1 MDHVITRH
9 DAFPN
14 SMITKGNDCLKICNK
29 SWPTCTIRLISED
42 DMRRCTSV
50 DQTCRTYRW
59 AIGQNLH
66 LANVI
71 RKVGPM

>member
-14 SMITKGNDCLKICNK
+14 SMLTKGNDCLKICNK
-29 SWPTCTIRLISED
+29 SWPSCTIRLISED
-42 DMRRCTSV
+42 GICDV
-50 DQTCRTYRW
+50 DQTCKAYRW